1 VGATIYQATAVQQPV
16 KGYGMRLKGWLQ
28 TRTGRIISGV
38 FLLVGIVGI
47 VLALLW
53 ATNTFG
59 WRKWR
64 VIEAQ
69 QFIGSVLPSEAQ
81 NIQFTTE
88 AEKTRILWLRF
99 TLPSESDLTS
109 FFSEIGL
116 DAALRQDFTPFPA
129 PNPSEAAISWWMP
142 QAAQNY
148 SGLHAIQAG
157 KVYDVLLDQGDIT
170 NLIIYLRVY
179 AMGMG

>member
-1 VGATIYQATAVQQPV
+1 
-16 KGYGMRLKGWLQ
+16 MRLKRWLQ

-69 QFIGSVLPSEAQ
+69 QFIGAELPPNAQ
-81 NIQFTTE
+81 NIQFATE

-99 TLPSESDLTS
+99 DLSVEADLTS
-109 FFSEIGL
+109 LFSEIGL

-129 PNPSEAAISWWMP
+129 PNPAEATISWWMP
-142 QAAQNY
+142 QAAQCY

-157 KVYDVLLDQGDIT
+157 KVYEVLLDQSDMA